1 MKSQR
6 LVRDHMKKHGQKPS
20 TIVIPTKLKKSCQAA
35 HQRYRCYLEEEK
47 KKESSK
53 KADTVKQLLDSEIYE
68 IKQKI
73 NALVKSCTS
82 LDTKFVK
89 LVRNAEKSKD
99 AALMISEAN
108 GLKRKSEE
116 HVSQREKLEE
126 TLHLVKEKRSKI

>member
-1 MKSQR
+1 
-6 LVRDHMKKHGQKPS
+6 MKKHGQKPS
-20 TIVIPTKLKKSCQAA
+20 IIIIPIKLKKSCQAA

-82 LDTKFVK
+82 LDTKFVE
-89 LVRNAEKSKD
+89 LVRNAEKGKD

-116 HVSQREKLEE
+116 QVSEREKLEE
-126 TLHLVKEKRSKI
+126 TLNLVKEKRSKI

>member
-1 MKSQR
+1 M
-6 LVRDHMKKHGQKPS
+6 
-20 TIVIPTKLKKSCQAA
+20 KKSCQAA

-73 NALVKSCTS
+73 NDLVKSCTS

-116 HVSQREKLEE
+116 HVSEREKLKE
-126 TLHLVKEKRSKI
+126 TLHLVIEKRSKI